1 MTSVLFSIPTTGVMK
16 TVIQLFSSMFSRQIL
31 YTSLPADAK
40 WLYDKLETRP
50 GARSGKSAN
59 AYK

>member
-1 MTSVLFSIPTTGVMK
+1 MK